1 MDKFTADSLTEK
13 PEDGVY
19 VRGLFLEGARWNPLL
34 HVLDS
39 PNPKELFSDLPI
51 IHLKPQR
58 NY

>member
-1 MDKFTADSLTEK
+1 MDKFTVDSLTEK

-34 HVLDS
+34 HVIDS

-51 IHLKPQR
+51 IHLKP
-58 NY
+58 